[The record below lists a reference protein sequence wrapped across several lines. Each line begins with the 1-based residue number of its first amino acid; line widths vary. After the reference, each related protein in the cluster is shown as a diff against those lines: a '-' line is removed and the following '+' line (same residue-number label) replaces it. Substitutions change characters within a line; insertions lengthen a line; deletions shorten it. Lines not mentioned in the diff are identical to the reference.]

1 MYRLLGLS
9 ADEARYKFGFLMD
22 AFKYGAPP
30 HGGLAFGFDRFVS
43 ILAGLDSIRDV
54 IAFPKNNSGRDMM
67 IDAPST
73 IDQSQLDELSI
84 AVTEPEK
91 K

>member
-1 MYRLLGLS
+1 
-9 ADEARYKFGFLMD
+9 MD
-22 AFKYGAPP
+22 AFKFGAPP
-30 HGGLAFGFDRFVS
+30 HGGLAFGFDRMVS

-73 IDQSQLDELSI
+73 IDDSQLEELSI
-84 AVTEPEK
+84 AVVESEK